1 MPWAELSDTK
11 RPSRSGIDNADPA
24 LPVFGH
30 IADGTAETEVRYRKR
45 RCMPRVEP
53 RLSYTLR
60 PEGHAPL
67 LMYKFC
73 PGRQQ
78 SGSQQRLF
86 FRAHSHKSQKR
97 LCSGVG
103 SCLETPE
110 NRSSTRRCTYTQ
122 ASGSWESRKAI
133 FQSVVKHRSGESR
146 LFDHFYSIVAKSLR
160 KL

>member
-1 MPWAELSDTK
+1 M
-11 RPSRSGIDNADPA
+11 
-24 LPVFGH
+24 FGH
-30 IADGTAETEVRYRKR
+30 IADGTAESQVRYMNEDVCPGFK
-45 RCMPRVEP
+45 P

-86 FRAHSHKSQKR
+86 FRANSHQSQKR
-97 LCSGVG
+97 LRSGVG

-110 NRSSTRRCTYTQ
+110 NRSSKRRCTYSQ
-122 ASGSWESRKAI
+122 ASGSWESRKSI
-133 FQSVVKHRSGESR
+133 FQSVVKHRSGQSR

-160 KL
+160 KLQKFNFTVILV